1 MLTAAEIS
9 PLQPYERT
17 YVPGSELSP
26 QSAFRGRQRAMEWH
40 GFCHCNNSTHGAK
53 ICGRRDGEMRNPFA
67 AVFVK
72 GTLNWSKGSSRFLAS
87 GWGGVF
93 FGALGNRPYFC
104 LDGHYGR
111 TRSSNEGRFSLGWL
125 QAGTGGRM
133 PGQVGRLESQH
144 RRHPCY
150 GTVFSDSTAE
160 PLTDTLAFQSAA
172 WSTDANSG
180 AWTATRHLLSTSST
194 HPPYDSYRE
203 SESACARSAGTAGF
217 LLNCSR

>member
-87 GWGGVF
+87 GWGGGF
-93 FGALGNRPYFC
+93 FLERLVIVLISAWTGTTDARAHLTKGVSAWGGYRRAQAGECLGKSAAWNHNIVDI
-104 LDGHYGR
+104 LA
-111 TRSSNEGRFSLGWL
+111 TGRFSLI
-125 QAGTGGRM
+125 
-133 PGQVGRLESQH
+133 
-144 RRHPCY
+144 
-150 GTVFSDSTAE
+150 
-160 PLTDTLAFQSAA
+160 PLPSH
-172 WSTDANSG
+172 SR
-180 AWTATRHLLSTSST
+180 TR
-194 HPPYDSYRE
+194 
-203 SESACARSAGTAGF
+203 
-217 LLNCSR
+217 